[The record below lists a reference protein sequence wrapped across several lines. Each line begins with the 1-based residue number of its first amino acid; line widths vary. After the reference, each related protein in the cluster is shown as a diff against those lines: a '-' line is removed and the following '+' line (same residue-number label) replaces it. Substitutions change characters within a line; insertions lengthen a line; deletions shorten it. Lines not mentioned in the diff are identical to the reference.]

1 MTGRPLVGSY
11 PRSKAVLRA
20 ALKGRLRLKGFR
32 VAEGANAVRNAHV
45 CRVASVAQFTEDSGL
60 SHHCDSK
67 KIGSR
72 AAARGYSSIQ
82 TVVRLTSAGRE

>member
-32 VAEGANAVRNAHV
+32 VAEGRT
-45 CRVASVAQFTEDSGL
+45 Q
-60 SHHCDSK
+60 
-67 KIGSR
+67 
-72 AAARGYSSIQ
+72 
-82 TVVRLTSAGRE
+82 